1 LDAAAVFAAPRLDQ
15 SMKRRFL
22 LDATAVGTPS
32 RFDAPIEVSRPR
44 RGFRLLADRELRFR
58 SLRCFFGHRPTPW
71 ICGFARRYISR
82 PGFVKAL
89 RQSPGAIKGLPRG
102 ASGEVRVDHSLDERC
117 VRTIER

>member
-1 LDAAAVFAAPRLDQ
+1 MRFLDDAAV
-15 SMKRRFL
+15 RFPPSL
-22 LDATAVGTPS
+22 LDIPV
-32 RFDAPIEVSRPR
+32 EVSGPR
-44 RGFRLLADRELRFR
+44 RGFRLLAADRELRFR

-102 ASGEVRVDHSLDERC
+102 ASGEVRVDHSLDERR